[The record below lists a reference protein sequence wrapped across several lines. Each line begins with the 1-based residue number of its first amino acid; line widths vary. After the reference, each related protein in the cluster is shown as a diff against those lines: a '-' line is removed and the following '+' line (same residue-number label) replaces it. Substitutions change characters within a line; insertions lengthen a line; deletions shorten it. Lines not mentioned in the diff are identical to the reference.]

1 MIILGL
7 DPGKT
12 TGAAMIDWDGA
23 SIPPEPTSLVF
34 AEQISFSMLPQWVD
48 MTLNDY
54 AVDLIVVERFFIS
67 ERTIRSTRQMEPIY
81 AIGGVLFLSSLRG
94 LDVVMQ
100 AASDAKTA
108 YPNEALAGWKVKGPH
123 AKDALRHALLATHRR
138 GVYTAP
144 CKND

>member
-12 TGAAMIDWDGA
+12 TGAVLIDWDGA
-23 SIPPEPTSLVF
+23 SIPPGPESLVF
-34 AEQISFSMLPQWVD
+34 SAQVPFTMLPQWVD
-48 MTLNDY
+48 LTLNDY

-67 ERTIRSTRQMEPIY
+67 ERTIRNTRQMEPIY

-100 AASDAKTA
+100 SAADAKTA
-108 YPNEALAGWKVKGPH
+108 YPNEALTDWKVKGVH
-123 AKDALRHALLATHRR
+123 ARDALRHALLATHRR